1 VSDAAPLSQRLQAAK
16 REAILA
22 ASAEAFAAHGFAATT
37 VEAIAK
43 QVGVGKGTIYGL
55 WPSKEDLL
63 LACCLGACAR
73 DREAVLSLGRSA
85 WPGFD
90 AAMEAIAN
98 GGQPDLSGLPDPVV
112 FTKRLLAATLTG
124 LIERSGA
131 DCRMFIDLVQVATRH
146 PEQGRRVR
154 AAIDAMLSGWEALT
168 AALLAE
174 GRRRG
179 AIVAQADPVAQSRL
193 LLLAIDG
200 LLLQNA
206 WGRFPDP
213 HREAERL
220 VTTWFAPL
228 EVRP

>member
-1 VSDAAPLSQRLQAAK
+1 MSDGAPLNQRLQMAK
-16 REAILA
+16 RDAILT

-37 VEAIAK
+37 LEAIAK

-63 LACCLGACAR
+63 LACCLRACNR
-73 DREAVLSLGRSA
+73 DRETVLNLGRNA

-90 AAMEAIAN
+90 AAMQAIAA
-98 GGQPDLSGLPDPVV
+98 GGQPDMGGLADPVD
-112 FTKRLLAATLTG
+112 FAKRLLAGCLTG
-124 LIERSGA
+124 LIERAGA
-131 DCRMFIDLVQVATRH
+131 DCRMFIDLVQVAARH

-154 AAIDAMLSGWEALT
+154 VAIDAMLSGWEALT

-179 AIVAQADPVAQSRL
+179 AIRAQVDPASQSRL
-193 LLLAIDG
+193 LILAIDG
-200 LLLQNA
+200 LLLQHT

-213 HREAERL
+213 HGEAERL
-220 VTTWFAPL
+220 VATWFAPL